1 MYICIMLRY
10 KKGDIVICV
19 TNKMYGMKYLLEVGE
34 QYKIDDCI
42 EMATTDGKLDAEQAL
57 TNMIER
63 DFAIEFNKEVI
74 EGLKNL
80 GTDEQS

>member
-1 MYICIMLRY
+1 
-10 KKGDIVICV
+10 
-19 TNKMYGMKYLLEVGE
+19 MKVNINGNVLLQNMVFWSEKTDE
-34 QYKIDDCI
+34 NCI

-63 DFAIEFNKEVI
+63 DFAIEFNTEVI

-80 GTDEQS
+80 GKDE